1 MIFWDILR
9 SAVRSLIANRLRTF
23 LTMLGVVI
31 GVGSVLAMIALGEGA
46 RKSVEDSIKS
56 MGTNLLWVRPG
67 ADQHGPVRGG
77 AVETLLLEDADA
89 ILGISNVVA
98 IAPEVSKNAQAKYL
112 SNNFNTGIVGTT
124 HSYMSVR
131 SFEINEGDFISERD
145 VMARRR
151 VAVLGAEAATE
162 LFADAPPVG
171 ERIQIKGISFEV
183 IGVLKA
189 KGEAGW
195 SNPDQQIIV
204 PISVAQKN
212 LFGMKYVTNIGVQ
225 LDDEKNMEETQK
237 EIKELLRTRHRL
249 REDAE
254 SDFNVRSQTEMLQRM
269 SEVTGTFTALLGGVA
284 AVSLLVGG
292 IGIMNIML
300 VSVRERTKEIGIRKA
315 VGAKDKDIL
324 TQFLIEATVVSVIG
338 GMLGIGMGYGI
349 AILISKLANWVTI
362 VPLYSIVLAVGT
374 SAGIGLIF
382 GVWPARIASKLDPV
396 EALRYE

>member
-1 MIFWDILR
+1 
-9 SAVRSLIANRLRTF
+9 
-23 LTMLGVVI
+23 MLGVVI

-46 RKSVEDSIKS
+46 RKSVENSIKS

-237 EIKELLRTRHRL
+237 EIEELLRTRHRL

>member
-1 MIFWDILR
+1 
-9 SAVRSLIANRLRTF
+9 
-23 LTMLGVVI
+23 
-31 GVGSVLAMIALGEGA
+31 
-46 RKSVEDSIKS
+46 
-56 MGTNLLWVRPG
+56 
-67 ADQHGPVRGG
+67 
-77 AVETLLLEDADA
+77 
-89 ILGISNVVA
+89 
-98 IAPEVSKNAQAKYL
+98 
-112 SNNFNTGIVGTT
+112 
-124 HSYMSVR
+124 
-131 SFEINEGDFISERD
+131 
-145 VMARRR
+145 MARRR

-396 EALRYE
+396 SCVNNFLQFRLKKPFDSFTKLKKVFIKIVTLKLHIFKK

>member
-112 SNNFNTGIVGTT
+112 SNNFNAGIVGTT

>member
-237 EIKELLRTRHRL
+237 EIEELLRTRHRL
-249 REDAE
+249 REDAV

>member
-9 SAVRSLIANRLRTF
+9 SAVRSLVANRLRTF
-23 LTMLGVVI
+23 LTMLEVVI

-46 RKSVEDSIKS
+46 RKSVENSIKS

>member
-46 RKSVEDSIKS
+46 RKSVENSIKS

-396 EALRYE
+396 EALRYV

>member
-237 EIKELLRTRHRL
+237 EIEELLRTRHRL

-382 GVWPARIASKLDPV
+382 GVWPARIASKLDHV

>member
-237 EIKELLRTRHRL
+237 EIEELLRTRHRL

>member
-46 RKSVEDSIKS
+46 RKSVENSIKS

>member
-1 MIFWDILR
+1 
-9 SAVRSLIANRLRTF
+9 
-23 LTMLGVVI
+23 MLEVVI

-46 RKSVEDSIKS
+46 RKSVENSIKS

>member
-1 MIFWDILR
+1 
-9 SAVRSLIANRLRTF
+9 
-23 LTMLGVVI
+23 MLGVVI

>member
-162 LFADAPPVG
+162 LFVDAPPVG